1 MLKDKK
7 VTYKHFSIILLILL
21 LLIGGFLRLWNLG
34 ERSLWV
40 DEVNTVFAAQ
50 SMKDTGVPEHPS
62 GVIYNITPLFT
73 KCVSLIYQVLEVDEA
88 SSRIPSAIFGILAII
103 LVFYCAKTVF
113 NRSVGLFSVFL
124 MTFSH
129 FEIGWSRVSRPYT
142 LLQVFTLLVVIFFIK
157 GFENP
162 KYNRKNF
169 NNVISKQNKFNQLRS
184 SLAHL
189 QISPLWLLLFIAVL
203 GYSYLE
209 INDLMVFVAGGFC
222 VYIFFMSLVGL
233 YWKERYK
240 KIINKYS
247 VCSAVIILLGVI
259 YFLFSQ
265 GLQNDINFFLGYTPP
280 WAVES
285 SPVTDNLYLFNF
297 LISSMKFP
305 IAVFFFL
312 GCVQL
317 MSHRNRLGWILLWVF
332 IVPLFLLSLVFTH
345 RAPRYLFFVYP
356 FFLIISSYG
365 FINIVQNEFEILK
378 KDLIFKYKWLQYCI
392 IFAFFIIFLIS
403 PWFRFSLKIPFQGD
417 GVTNGAV
424 TTDEWKEAA
433 GIVKYNMKMDDIVIT
448 SLPQVAYYYNVKSDY
463 GLNWI
468 NLNRAEIQSFKNDTG
483 HYIDIYAGIPCI
495 ASLDELK
502 QIVESNERGWII
514 ITQYHFEH
522 TKVIPEEV
530 REYIETEFNVAYRTK
545 KGTILIYLWKPN
557 SE

>member
-1 MLKDKK
+1 MLKNKK
-7 VTYKHFSIILLILL
+7 IKYKYYSIILLLIL
-21 LLIGGFLRLWNLG
+21 LLIGGFLRIWNLG

-50 SMKDTGVPEHPS
+50 SMANTGVPEHPS

-73 KCVSLIYQVLEVDEA
+73 KCVSLTYQVWEVGEA
-88 SSRIPSAIFGILAII
+88 SSRIPSAIFGILAVI

-157 GFENP
+157 GFENQ
-162 KYNRKNF
+162 KNYKKNF
-169 NNVISKQNKFNQLRS
+169 TNIISKPNTFNQLRN
-184 SLAHL
+184 SLVYL
-189 QISPLWLLLFIAVL
+189 QISPLWLLLYFAVL

-222 VYIFFMSLVGL
+222 VYILFMSLVGL

-247 VCSAVIILLGVI
+247 VSTAVIILVGVI

-280 WAVES
+280 WAAEA

-305 IAVFFFL
+305 LAVFFFL
-312 GCVQL
+312 GCIQL
-317 MSHRNRLGWILLWVF
+317 MSRRNRLGWILFWVF
-332 IVPLFLLSLVFTH
+332 VVPFFLLSLVFTH
-345 RAPRYLFFVYP
+345 RAPRYLFNVYP
-356 FFLIISSYG
+356 FFLIISSFG
-365 FINIVQNEFEILK
+365 FINIVQNEIGILK
-378 KDLIFKYKWLQYCI
+378 KDLIFKYKWLRYCI
-392 IFAFFIIFLIS
+392 IFLFFIIFLIS

-424 TTDEWKEAA
+424 TTDEWQEAA
-433 GIVKYNMKMDDIVIT
+433 TIVKNNMKIDDTIIT
-448 SLPQVAYYYNVKSDY
+448 SLPQVAYYYDVKSDY
-463 GLNWI
+463 GLNWV
-468 NLNRAEIQSFKNDTG
+468 NLNRAEIQSFSNEDDQW
-483 HYIDIYAGIPCI
+483 IDIYVGIPCI

-502 QIVESNERGWII
+502 QIVKSNERGWIMV
-514 ITQYHFEH
+514 TQYHLEH
-522 TKVIPEEV
+522 TKVIPEDI
-530 REYIETEFNVAYRTK
+530 RKYIETELNKAYRTK
-545 KGTILIYLWKPN
+545 KGTIFIYQWKSN
-557 SE
+557 SN

>member
-7 VTYKHFSIILLILL
+7 VTYKHYSIILLMLL
-21 LLIGGFLRLWNLG
+21 LLIGGFLRLWNLD
-34 ERSLWV
+34 ECSLWV

-62 GVIYNITPLFT
+62 GVIYDIAPFFT
-73 KCVSLIYQVLEVDEA
+73 RCVAFTYQMLGVNEA
-88 SSRIPSAIFGILAII
+88 ASRIPAAIFGILAVI
-103 LVFYCAKTVF
+103 LTFYCAKIVF
-113 NRSVGLFSVFL
+113 DKSVGLFAVFL

-142 LLQVFTLLVVIFFIK
+142 LLQVFALLTVLLFIK
-157 GFENP
+157 SFENQ
-162 KYNRKNF
+162 KYKQNDF
-169 NNVISKQNKFNQLRS
+169 SHIISKPSKFNQLRY
-184 SLAHL
+184 SLVNLH
-189 QISPLWLLLFIAVL
+189 ISPLWGVLFLAVL

-209 INDLMVFVAGGFC
+209 INDLMIFVAGG
-222 VYIFFMSLVGL
+222 IFIYMLFMSLVGL
-233 YWKERYK
+233 YWKEKYN

-247 VCSAVIILLGVI
+247 VVTAIIILAGMI
-259 YFLFSQ
+259 YFFLSQ
-265 GLQNDINFFLGYTPP
+265 NIQNDINFFLGYTPP
-280 WAVES
+280 WAVAS

-297 LISSMKFP
+297 LISSLKFP

-317 MSHRNRLGWILLWVF
+317 MSHRNRLGWILFWVF
-332 IVPLFLLSLVFTH
+332 VVPLLLLSLVFTH

-365 FINIVQNEFEILK
+365 FINIVRNEMRILK

-417 GVTNGAV
+417 SVTNGAV
-424 TTDEWKEAA
+424 TTDEWQEAT
-433 GIVKYNMKMDDIVIT
+433 GIVKYNMKTDDVIIT
-448 SLPQVAYYYNVKSDY
+448 SLPQVAYYYDLKSDY

-468 NLNRAEIQSFKNDTG
+468 NLNRAEIQSFKNDEGQLT
-483 HYIDIYAGIPCI
+483 DVYAGIPCI

-502 QIVESNERGWII
+502 QIVESKERGWII
-514 ITQYHFEH
+514 ITQYHLEH

-530 REYIETEFNVAYRTK
+530 REYIETELNVAYRTK